1 MKLKVNVTSKR
12 FGGGGG
18 TTTTTREVETI
29 PEWARPYLERVGQTA
44 EAKYTEGAL
53 GRVAGASD
61 IQQQA
66 FGMSPDIGSIAA
78 VNRSLMQ
85 ESQDRMRGLA
95 ETGGRDALMESA
107 AYNAAKQRAGM
118 DREAGAAG
126 TLGSARTS
134 LAQAAMEAELADKA
148 TQQSIENR
156 MRAEQGIGAAA
167 DLAQRSVTGAA
178 SSLANL
184 GDIQRGV
191 SQQELDTDW
200 QALERYASTI
210 FGSPA
215 RQSAVQESSGGK

>member
-18 TTTTTREVETI
+18 GKTETVETI
-29 PEWARPYLERVGQTA
+29 PVEFRPYLHDVA
-44 EAKYTEGAL
+44 NLAKTNLQSGAL
-53 GRVAGASD
+53 SRVAGASD

-66 FGMSPDIGSIAA
+66 FGMSPNIGGIAA
-78 VNRSLMQ
+78 VNESLMR
-85 ESQDRMRGLA
+85 ESQERMRGLA
-95 ETGGRDALMESA
+95 KTGGRDALMESA

-126 TLGSARTS
+126 TLGSARAG

-156 MRAEQGIGAAA
+156 MKAEQGIGAAA
-167 DLAQRSVTGAA
+167 DLSQRSVTGAA
-178 SSLANL
+178 SSLAQL

-191 SQQELDTDW
+191 EQQGLDADW
-200 QALERYASTI
+200 QAQQRFASTI
-210 FGSPA
+210 FGNPI
-215 RQSAVQESSGGK
+215 RQQAVQTGGK